1 MRLDLRDAL
10 RSLPTA
16 RRLAPRFDAALL
28 QAALAALDE
37 GWWHPH
43 AGPYNERGWES
54 VSLWAPRG
62 DPLEQTSR
70 GGDFSATPVLLR
82 SPAFASVLDH
92 FSAERNRVRL
102 MRLQPGG
109 KILRHSDPIHTIDSR
124 LVRLHVPVT
133 TNPDVWFEVNDR
145 RITMHP
151 GRRGTSTCASRTRSR
166 TAARRR
172 VCTSS
177 STWCETKPSTPSSP
191 PATWWTP
198 AGSRDTSWGTV
209 CRRKFGGRSASAIEV
224 VT

>member
-10 RSLPTA
+10 RSRPTA
-16 RRLAPRFDAALL
+16 RRLSPRFDAVPL

-54 VSLWAPRG
+54 VALWAPRG
-62 DPLEQTSR
+62 DPNEQTSR
-70 GGDFSATPVLLR
+70 GGVFSATPVLLR

-109 KILRHSDPIHTIDSR
+109 KILRHSDPMHTIDSR

-133 TNPDVWFEVNDR
+133 TNPDVRFEVNDR
-145 RITMHP
+145 RITMQP
-151 GRRGTSTCASRTRSR
+151 GETWHVDVRFPHAVENRGPTARVHLVIDLMRNEALDALLAAGDVVDTGWLTRYVLGHSLP
-166 TAARRR
+166 AAVRQAFRI
-172 VCTSS
+172 
-177 STWCETKPSTPSSP
+177 
-191 PATWWTP
+191 
-198 AGSRDTSWGTV
+198 GN
-209 CRRKFGGRSASAIEV
+209 
-224 VT
+224 